1 MKRIKLILI
10 MLFACFCLSC
20 EKEQEQEIE
29 KSTRYDLIS
38 MIDFQDRECVDN
50 FEYYYVEFFENGE
63 CVLEHKKI
71 ESETPSKSIG
81 SFTKTNNQYIVNING
96 MTLNFVFLENDK
108 LECQILV
115 NKLIFKKG
123 E

>member
-1 MKRIKLILI
+1 MKKINLILFMI
-10 MLFACFCLSC
+10 IICFCVGC
-20 EKEQEQEIE
+20 KDKQEKESNI
-29 KSTRYDLIS
+29 RYNLVS
-38 MIDFQDRECVDN
+38 MVGFDDVEMVAE

-71 ESETPSKSIG
+71 ESETPNKSIG